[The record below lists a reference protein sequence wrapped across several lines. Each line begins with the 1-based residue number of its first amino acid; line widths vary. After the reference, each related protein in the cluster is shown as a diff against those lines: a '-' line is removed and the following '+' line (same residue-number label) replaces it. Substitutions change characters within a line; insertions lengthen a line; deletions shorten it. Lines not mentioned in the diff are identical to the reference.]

1 MNIFELRLADTTVST
16 SMIKVLREY
25 FPNTPIGELK
35 RTIESN
41 DVIFS
46 CSGGSYDGK
55 KLMMKI
61 IKSLNREGIQI
72 KLCEQTD
79 SNTYP
84 LTIKDLQSF
93 INRGRA
99 IGKQVIED
107 IENEAGTN

>member
-1 MNIFELRLADTTVST
+1 MNIFELRLADTTVSP
-16 SMIKVLREY
+16 SMIKVLRKY

-55 KLMMKI
+55 KSMIKI
-61 IKSLNREGIQI
+61 IQSLNREGIQI

-84 LTIKDLQSF
+84 LTIKELQLF
-93 INRGRA
+93 INRGGA

-107 IENEAGTN
+107 IENEADK

>member
-1 MNIFELRLADTTVST
+1 
-16 SMIKVLREY
+16 MIKVLRKY

-35 RTIESN
+35 RIIESN

-61 IKSLNREGIQI
+61 IKSLNHEGIQI
-72 KLCEQTD
+72 KLCEQTEN
-79 SNTYP
+79 NTYP

-99 IGKQVIED
+99 IGKQVVED
-107 IENEAGTN
+107 IENEADTN

>member
-1 MNIFELRLADTTVST
+1 MNIFELRLTDTTVSA
-16 SMIKVLREY
+16 SMIKVLRQY
-25 FPNTPIGELK
+25 FPNTPISELK
-35 RTIESN
+35 RAIESN

-61 IKSLNREGIQI
+61 IRSLKHEGIQI
-72 KLCEQTD
+72 KLCEQTN
-79 SNTYP
+79 SKTYP
-84 LTIKDLQSF
+84 LTVKGLQAF

-107 IENEAGTN
+107 IENEADE